1 MIEKIFYHPIG
12 IIHTPFKT
20 TGGMPVQASRAT
32 GIKGTIEIMPE
43 YVKGLKDL
51 DGFSHII
58 LLFHLH
64 LSRGY
69 ALQVIP
75 FFDDQLRGVFATR
88 APKRPN
94 PIGLSIVS
102 LKKVSV
108 NILEIEDVDIL
119 DGTPLLDIKP
129 YTPEFDSRSNVQ
141 TGWLTKAKSKKVKS
155 DKRFI

>member
-1 MIEKIFYHPIG
+1 MIEEIHYNPIG

-20 TGGMPVQASRAT
+20 TQGMPVQAARAK
-32 GIKGTIEIMPE
+32 GIKGTIEIKHE
-43 YVKGLKDL
+43 YIDGLKDL

-64 LSRGY
+64 LSKGY
-69 ALQVIP
+69 SLQVIP
-75 FFDDQLRGVFATR
+75 FFDDHPRGLFATR

-94 PIGLSIVS
+94 PIGLSIVA
-102 LKKVSV
+102 LKKVSN
-108 NILEIEDVDIL
+108 NILEIEDVDML

-129 YTPEFDSRSNVQ
+129 YTPEFDNRGTVQ
-141 TGWLTKAKSKKVKS
+141 TGWLANAKSKNVKS